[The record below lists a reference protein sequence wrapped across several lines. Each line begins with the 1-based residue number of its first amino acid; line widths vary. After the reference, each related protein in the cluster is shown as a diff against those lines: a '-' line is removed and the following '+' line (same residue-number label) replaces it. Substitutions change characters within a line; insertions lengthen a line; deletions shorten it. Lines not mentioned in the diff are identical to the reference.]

1 MDSVLRNNFAGGR
14 IRKTETNFL
23 KFWREIP
30 AVPEGAG
37 GGTAEFGFGR
47 GAKYKKKTLAN
58 ICEGLYI
65 LAVRLFENTVSIVF
79 NYTRITRV

>member
-47 GAKYKKKTLAN
+47 GALGKRKGLAKN
-58 ICEGLYI
+58 FSKSSRNFR
-65 LAVRLFENTVSIVF
+65 LAFC
-79 NYTRITRV
+79 